1 MNMYSFVFT
10 MPVRVALAIIQI
22 DIGQY
27 ANIKRQLKWFRIL
40 NTLPSTEFSL
50 KITINLW

>member
-1 MNMYSFVFT
+1 MYSFVFT

-27 ANIKRQLKWFRIL
+27 ANKKSQLKGSRIF

-50 KITINLW
+50 KMKINLW